1 MKYLKIFKYFSI
13 TENRFERRD
22 EEQYK
27 NCFMSDL
34 VRMELIETFLNKVQN
49 DPSYNKEEPNYSKLV
64 DDWDGYD
71 DQVYIQNNLDEN
83 EIIYWEGWVDECWKS
98 LFQKPDY
105 KGLSKTECI
114 KKVITQRFPRIAEE
128 FGFKIKDFDYFDYE
142 GEYIMKVIFE
152 RIDTL
157 K

>member
-1 MKYLKIFKYFSI
+1 MNHLKIFKDFSI
-13 TENRFERRD
+13 TENRFQRRD

-83 EIIYWEGWVDECWKS
+83 EVIYWEGWVDECWKS

-128 FGFKIKDFDYFDYE
+128 FGFKMEHFDYFDYE

>member
-34 VRMELIETFLNKVQN
+34 VRMELLETFLNKVQN

-114 KKVITQRFPRIAEE
+114 KKVITHRFPRIAEE
-128 FGFKIKDFDYFDYE
+128 FGFKIKDFHYFDYE